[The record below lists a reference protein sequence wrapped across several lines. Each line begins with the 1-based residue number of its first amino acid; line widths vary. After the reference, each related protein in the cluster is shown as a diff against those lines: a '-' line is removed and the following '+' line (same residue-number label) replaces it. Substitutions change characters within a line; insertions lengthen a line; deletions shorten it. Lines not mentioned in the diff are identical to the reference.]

1 MDTALTP
8 LQCAYLLGR
17 SELLPL
23 GGVAMHDFREFRGNI
38 EFSVI
43 KTRLTRLVQ
52 QYDALRTHID
62 ENSLVQHVSDAITLN
77 LDEIDFTG
85 IPRSVAYQK
94 IDEMRRAYSH
104 KIHDLSRSPWYVWVI
119 KLAEPEDESN
129 DHFATIVFVSFDA
142 LILDGRAI
150 SLILFKLF
158 EGDEN
163 DQKGDIQTRNIAH
176 LLPQPSGL
184 KKQSDAQYWSEKLKE
199 YPGPPTLPWKKP
211 PESIKSSRY
220 RREKVT
226 VPSATLNHLSKIA
239 SSYGLFQNTILSTI
253 ILEIMSF
260 WTQDST
266 LCIGVPVAI
275 PGQKM
280 QFSNESSFIAAY
292 FKRDQVPFLERASA
306 FQNDI
311 FASLEHL
318 DFSGVDINKLI
329 FNQHQ
334 IGLAL
339 PVVLTNGL
347 SWKTLSASG
356 DVSFYDGLTQTPQVA
371 MDIRFSLDQDKNL
384 ALSIDYAEKALEK
397 NIVQDILQTITQAI
411 TLICRQGNLAVD
423 FSQAIEYHHY
433 KDNGDDSD
441 FICSN
446 FLTCI
451 ADNLL
456 TAKLKKSAIICGD
469 RQITYS
475 ELGEDVQKIVNNL
488 NHYGLRKGSVVA
500 ICLPR
505 SPEHVMVTIACALL
519 GIIWVPIDVNSPSER
534 LDYLLTNCHPDLI
547 VTAEQLNSD
556 KAITLETLLISVS
569 ENVSLPL
576 ETLSSLSHS
585 IEPAYYLYTS
595 GTTGKPKCV
604 VLNNKATSHVIG
616 QTMNKWEVKQN
627 DVFISVT
634 PLHHDMSVFD
644 LFASLTIGATLVI
657 PEPHEEKDAI
667 RWNRL
672 VSKHKVSIWCSVP
685 AILEMLIACQNGDSL
700 SSLRL
705 IAQGGDYIKPMIIA
719 EIRTTYPDIRLFSLG
734 GPTETTIWSIWHEI
748 TSEDVS
754 LIPYGK
760 PLPATQYFICNDINE
775 HCPVFVTGR
784 IYTTGV
790 NLALG
795 YLEDG
800 IVVQKDFVTITS
812 PKGEQLRAFRTGD
825 QGYYRKDGTII
836 FASRVNGYVKIR
848 GIRVSLPDIESELC
862 KHPQIN
868 NIVVVDYPNE
878 QNGDATL
885 GAMYTTL
892 NNREIPASE
901 LRDFSHG
908 LLPVSHIPTRFTHIQ
923 AFPLSANGKID
934 RHQIRAF
941 FTQSKS
947 DNLVDKKS
955 VVSESQR
962 VNNSAEDGYYQ
973 SILGIYLHTIGAQP
987 LSGLNEDSEFLALGL
1002 RPSHLKEIARRLTEK
1017 FGVILTPQLL
1027 VKCKN
1032 ARQVFSLLSQSI

>member
-8 LQCAYLLGR
+8 LQRAYLLGR

-23 GGVAMHDFREFRGNI
+23 GGVAMHDFREFRGHI

-43 KTRLTRLVQ
+43 RARLTRLVQ

-62 ENSLVQHVSDAITLN
+62 ESSLVQHVSDAIILN

-85 IPRSVAYQK
+85 IPRSAAYQK
-94 IDEMRRAYSH
+94 IDEMRQAYSH
-104 KIHDLSRSPWYVWVI
+104 KIHDLSRSPWHIWVI
-119 KLAEPEDESN
+119 KLAEPEDKDN
-129 DHFATIVFVSFDA
+129 DLFTTVVFVSFDA
-142 LILDGRAI
+142 LILDGSAI

-158 EGDEN
+158 EEGEN
-163 DQKGDIQTRNIAH
+163 EQKRSRPTGNIAH
-176 LLPQPSGL
+176 LLQPPSVP
-184 KKQSDAQYWSEKLKE
+184 KKQSDTEYWSEKLKD
-199 YPGPPTLPWKKP
+199 YPGPPALPWKKP

-226 VPSATLNHLSKIA
+226 IPSATLNHLSKIA

-260 WTQDST
+260 WTQDSR

-275 PGQKM
+275 PTQKT
-280 QFSNESSFIAAY
+280 QFSNESSFVAVC
-292 FKRDQVPFLERASA
+292 FKRDQVPFLERATA

-318 DFSGVDINKLI
+318 DFSGVDINRMI

-334 IGLAL
+334 TGLAL

-347 SWKTLSASG
+347 SWKTLPASG

-371 MDIRFSLDQDKNL
+371 MDIRLSLDQDKNL
-384 ALSIDYAEKALEK
+384 VLSIDYAEKALEQ

-411 TLICRQGNLAVD
+411 ALICRQEKLAVD
-423 FSQAIEYHHY
+423 FSEVIDYHHY
-433 KDNGDDSD
+433 KDNGNDSD

-446 FLTCI
+446 FLARI

-456 TAKLKKSAIICGD
+456 TGKLKKSAIICGEQ
-469 RQITYS
+469 QITYS
-475 ELGEDVQKIVNNL
+475 ELGACVQKIVNNL
-488 NHYGLRKGSVVA
+488 NRCGMRKGSVVA

-519 GIIWVPIDVNSPSER
+519 GIIWVPIDVNSPPER
-534 LDYLLTNCHPDLI
+534 LDYLLTNCHSDLI
-547 VTAEQLNSD
+547 VNTGQFNRD
-556 KAITLETLLISVS
+556 KTITLETLLTSVS
-569 ENVSLPL
+569 ENVLLPL

-585 IEPAYYLYTS
+585 LEPAYYLYTS

-604 VLNNKATSHVIG
+604 VLNNKATSNVIG
-616 QTMNKWEVKQN
+616 QTLNKWEVKQD

-644 LFASLTIGATLVI
+644 LFASLTVGATLVI
-657 PEPHEEKDAI
+657 PEPHAEKDAI
-667 RWNRL
+667 HWNRL
-672 VSKHKVSIWCSVP
+672 ISKHKVSIWCSVP
-685 AILEMLIACQNGDSL
+685 AILEMLIACQKEGSL

-705 IAQGGDYIKPMIIA
+705 IAQGGDYIKPALIK
-719 EIRTTYPDIRLFSLG
+719 EIRAIYPDTRLFSLG

-748 TSEDVS
+748 TSADVS

-775 HCPVFVTGR
+775 HCPAFVTGR

-800 IVVQKDFVTITS
+800 LVMQKDFVTITS
-812 PKGEQLRAFRTGD
+812 PEGEQLRAFRTGD

-836 FASRVNGYVKIR
+836 FASRVNGYIKIR

-868 NIVVVDYPNE
+868 NIIVVDYPNE

-892 NNREIPASE
+892 NGQEIPASE
-901 LRDFSHG
+901 LRDYSHR
-908 LLPVSHIPTRFTHIQ
+908 LLPVSHIPTRFAHIQ
-923 AFPLSANGKID
+923 AFPLSANGKTD

-941 FTQSKS
+941 FTQPKP
-947 DNLVDKKS
+947 DNLADKQS
-955 VVSESQR
+955 VISESQR
-962 VNNSAEDGYYQ
+962 VNNNAKDECYQ

-987 LSGLNEDSEFLALGL
+987 LTGLNEDSEFLALGL
-1002 RPSHLKEIARRLTEK
+1002 RPSHLKEIARCLTEK

-1027 VKCKN
+1027 VKCRN
-1032 ARQVFSLLSQSI
+1032 ARQVSSLLSQSI